1 MSGLTILCVEDR
13 SDYMAILTAMLEGI
27 GYDVIP
33 ARSKGQAIELLSK
46 QPFDGILLEY
56 NLADAPGTS
65 LRAEMKRMRPH
76 VPVLLFDGASS
87 QTPVMLR
94 FFDAY
99 LHDMEKVGA
108 ELGD

>member
-46 QPFDGILLEY
+46 QPFDGILL
-56 NLADAPGTS
+56 
-65 LRAEMKRMRPH
+65 
-76 VPVLLFDGASS
+76 
-87 QTPVMLR
+87 
-94 FFDAY
+94 
-99 LHDMEKVGA
+99 
-108 ELGD
+108 